1 MASYFETLLLV
12 SGACAL
18 LSLLSPKGKS
28 GKGVQFVLSL
38 VLLSCLVFPLS
49 GLLDSDPSFEGDFS
63 YGKEEGDTIWEE
75 RLIEEVAR
83 GIKASICERFS
94 LKEKEIEVTVS
105 ADVIDNTVL
114 VRHLTLSLSGSAL
127 TCDLPSIRRYI
138 TDNTGAE
145 CEVIYK

>member
-1 MASYFETLLLV
+1 MTSYFETLLLV

-28 GKGVQFVLSL
+28 GKGVQFILSL
-38 VLLSCLVFPLS
+38 SLLSCLVFPLTDLSS
-49 GLLDSDPSFEGDFS
+49 GDLSFEGNFS
-63 YGKEEGDTIWEE
+63 YGEEEGEALREE
-75 RLIEEVAR
+75 RLIEAVAK
-83 GIKASICERFS
+83 GIERAICERFS
-94 LKEKEIEVTVS
+94 LKESEIGVTVK

-114 VRHLTLSLSGSAL
+114 VRHLTLSLSGGAVIA
-127 TCDLPSIRRYI
+127 DLPSIRRYI